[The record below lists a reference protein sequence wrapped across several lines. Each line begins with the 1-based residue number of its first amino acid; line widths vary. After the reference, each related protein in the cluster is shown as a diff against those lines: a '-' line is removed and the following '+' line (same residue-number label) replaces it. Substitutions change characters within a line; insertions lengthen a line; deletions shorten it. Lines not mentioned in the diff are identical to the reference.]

1 MRRSVCRRN
10 VTALNF
16 EGMPR
21 YPNCSVLGGLR
32 ALDYFGTT
40 IFAVSGSI
48 LASMYGM
55 DALGCCVVGSI
66 TALGGGTVRDVLWG
80 RCPAFW
86 LDETEYLYMSVA
98 AAAAAFFFCY
108 YEQPGKDWLDFIVF
122 WGDTFGIG
130 AFAVIG
136 TMYAVRLGCT
146 VLITLICTFFT
157 CTGGGIIR
165 DTLVRRPARVLHNH
179 EEVYAEAA
187 VAGGAAYLI
196 ARKLNFS
203 LPMRVITGASTTIA
217 LRLLATKYDIKN
229 IAAPAVM
236 KRQS

>member
-1 MRRSVCRRN
+1 MLRRTVQRLN
-10 VTALNF
+10 VSAMHY

-21 YPNCSVLGGLR
+21 YPNLSVLGALR
-32 ALDYFGTT
+32 GLDYFGTT

-55 DALGCCVVGSI
+55 DGLGCVVVGCI
-66 TALGGGTVRDVLWG
+66 TALGGGTVRDCLWG

-86 LDETEYLYMSVA
+86 LDETEYLYMSIA
-98 AAAAAFFFCY
+98 AAAAAFAFCY

-136 TMYAVRLGCT
+136 TMYAVRLHCSII
-146 VLITLICTFFT
+146 ITLVCTFFT

-179 EEVYAEAA
+179 EEIYAEAA
-187 VAGGAAYLI
+187 VSGGAAYLV
-196 ARKLNFS
+196 ARRML
-203 LPMRVITGASTTIA
+203 LPLPARVIVGAGTTIM
-217 LRLLATKYDIKN
+217 LRLLATKYNIKN
-229 IAAPAVM
+229 IKAPSV
-236 KRQS
+236 Q